1 MSVLGFGYSSF
12 LQFDLS
18 VVFEV
23 QFDDGEVEPS
33 VSIGNTTTI
42 IEMHVIYMPVQYIH
56 RMDIFYLHRPTK
68 VSCMS

>member
-12 LQFDLS
+12 LQLDLS

-23 QFDDGEVEPS
+23 QFDDGDVEPS

-42 IEMHVIYMPVQYIH
+42 IEIHVKYMPVQYIH
-56 RMDIFYLHRPTK
+56 RMDIFYLNRPTK